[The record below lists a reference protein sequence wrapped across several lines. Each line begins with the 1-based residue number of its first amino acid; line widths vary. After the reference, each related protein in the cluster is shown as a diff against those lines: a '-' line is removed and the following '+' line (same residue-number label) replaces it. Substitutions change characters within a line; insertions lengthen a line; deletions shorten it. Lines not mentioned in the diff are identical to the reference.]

1 MFSETPK
8 TQTIMASMPCVGNG
22 NPLSMLVCIPSI
34 VSIIPRR
41 TKPRLSLV
49 PSSPSLTSC
58 YTRHKL
64 GHLFRPVICASS
76 DRSPTPSRNQ
86 NNGDNKIVKAAVGA
100 SVALA
105 CALGI
110 IGGNFRMYPKAI
122 AGPRELYQKAP
133 QAEERPSSLA
143 KLALESFLD
152 VTSDL
157 ASTEEESRIETF
169 DPHPNPSI
177 EQVKEIKKHAVRLM
191 MIYGEPEE
199 AVRYLQEAFEK
210 YKNDPEP
217 AYNVE
222 MALVEILIYQHKY
235 ELALECDCLNHDDE
249 LGPSDARVFLYKV
262 VKPRVRINTIIYQKF
277 YDNQGLSFSE

>member
-1 MFSETPK
+1 MFSETLK
-8 TQTIMASMPCVGNG
+8 TQTIMASMLCVGNG
-22 NPLSMLVCIPSI
+22 NPLSMLVCIPST

-41 TKPRLSLV
+41 TKPHLSLV
-49 PSSPSLTSC
+49 SSSPSLTSC

-76 DRSPTPSRNQ
+76 DRSPTPSRNE
-86 NNGDNKIVKAAVGA
+86 NNCDNKIVKAAVGA

-133 QAEERPSSLA
+133 QVEEHPSSLA

-157 ASTEEESRIETF
+157 ASTDAVSPIATF
-169 DPHPNPSI
+169 DPPPNPSI

-191 MIYGEPEE
+191 IHGEAEE

-222 MALVEILIYQHKY
+222 MALVEILIYQHEY
-235 ELALECDCLNHDDE
+235 ERALNCDCLNHDDQ
-249 LGPSDARVFLYKV
+249 LGPSDARVFLYKA
-262 VKPRVRINTIIYQKF
+262 IIYTMLDFKEDARIWWER
-277 YDNQGLSFSE
+277 YMYAVE

>member
-1 MFSETPK
+1 MFSETPEK
-8 TQTIMASMPCVGNG
+8 QTIMASMPCVGNG
-22 NPLSMLVCIPSI
+22 NPLSMLACIPST
-34 VSIIPRR
+34 VSIIPRS
-41 TKPRLSLV
+41 TKPHLSLV
-49 PSSPSLTSC
+49 PRSPSLTSC

-64 GHLFRPVICASS
+64 GHHFRPVICASS
-76 DRSPTPSRNQ
+76 DRSPTPSRNE
-86 NNGDNKIVKAAVGA
+86 NNRDSKIVKAAVGA

-133 QAEERPSSLA
+133 QVEQYPSSLA

-157 ASTEEESRIETF
+157 ASTGEVSPIATF
-169 DPHPNPSI
+169 DPPPNPSI
-177 EQVKEIKKHAVRLM
+177 EQKHAVRLM
-191 MIYGEPEE
+191 INGEAEE
-199 AVRYLQEAFEK
+199 AVSYLQKAFEM

-235 ELALECDCLNHDDE
+235 EVALNCDCLNHDDH
-249 LGPSDARVFLYKV
+249 LGPSDARVFLYKA
-262 VKPRVRINTIIYQKF
+262 IIYTMLDFNEKARIWWER
-277 YDNQGLSFSE
+277 YMYAVE

>member
-1 MFSETPK
+1 MPSLHNLSTFIILSYFLLKLNQQRMFSETLK
-8 TQTIMASMPCVGNG
+8 TQTIMASMLCVGNG
-22 NPLSMLVCIPSI
+22 NPLSMLVCIPST

-41 TKPRLSLV
+41 TKPHLSLV
-49 PSSPSLTSC
+49 SSTPSLTSC

-64 GHLFRPVICASS
+64 GHLIRPVICASS
-76 DRSPTPSRNQ
+76 DRSPTPSRNE
-86 NNGDNKIVKAAVGA
+86 NNCDNKIVKAAVGA

-133 QAEERPSSLA
+133 QVEEHPSSLA

-157 ASTEEESRIETF
+157 ASTDAVSPIATF
-169 DPHPNPSI
+169 DPPPNPSI
-177 EQVKEIKKHAVRLM
+177 EQKHAVRLM
-191 MIYGEPEE
+191 IYGEAEE
-199 AVRYLQEAFEK
+199 AVWYLQEAFEK

-222 MALVEILIYQHKY
+222 MALVEILIYQ
-235 ELALECDCLNHDDE
+235 A
-249 LGPSDARVFLYKV
+249 
-262 VKPRVRINTIIYQKF
+262 IIYTMLDF
-277 YDNQGLSFSE
+277 NEEARTWWERYMYAVE

>member
-22 NPLSMLVCIPSI
+22 NPLSMLVCIPST

-76 DRSPTPSRNQ
+76 DRSPTPSRNE

-100 SVALA
+100 SIALA

-157 ASTEEESRIETF
+157 ASTDEESPIETF

-177 EQVKEIKKHAVRLM
+177 EQVKEIKKHAVRL

-222 MALVEILIYQHKY
+222 MTLVEILIYQ
-235 ELALECDCLNHDDE
+235 A
-249 LGPSDARVFLYKV
+249 
-262 VKPRVRINTIIYQKF
+262 IIYTMLDF
-277 YDNQGLSFSE
+277 EEEARIWWERYAHVC